1 MLYLEIFQISRF
13 RKRESDGRWE
23 KVAKLTRMLTFRP
36 SLYYYFKSPQ
46 SLLSNNTLYFHN
58 FTNFDNQEG
67 EKRRGFDYLSIFK
80 KPYFYQFK
88 GGI

>member
-36 SLYYYFKSPQ
+36 SLYYYFTSPQ
-46 SLLSNNTLYFHN
+46 SLRSNNTLYFHN